1 MIVTRKRNHISNVTT
16 RKVGALTCLSK
27 DLPINLWC
35 PSCSDSKNLGPRQ
48 KKKPCCQPW
57 IFQETNKIHKRKHF
71 EIIDDH
77 FIEQSIEL
85 PNKSKNKI
93 LVSVSSEDSSD
104 DNYLC
109 KGIMITSRSV
119 LKKYVID
126 NLRSTALQL
135 ENQDSLLETVLSKKV
150 CDIID
155 KTKVKK
161 LSVNEFAIHSSSC
174 KGKACSVAK
183 CQECYKLNS
192 RIRNK
197 LREKVFEESQTL
209 PNINTRID
217 IICKNPSVAEK
228 EIKRSRNE
236 AKILRRKLAIEN
248 LKRIMDKRAQEC
260 SSSVDTK
267 LIHRIFNEANSKVK
281 SVLEEDSNQMGES
294 SS

>member
-1 MIVTRKRNHISNVTT
+1 
-16 RKVGALTCLSK
+16 
-27 DLPINLWC
+27 
-35 PSCSDSKNLGPRQ
+35 
-48 KKKPCCQPW
+48 
-57 IFQETNKIHKRKHF
+57 
-71 EIIDDH
+71 
-77 FIEQSIEL
+77 
-85 PNKSKNKI
+85 
-93 LVSVSSEDSSD
+93 
-104 DNYLC
+104 
-109 KGIMITSRSV
+109 MITSRSV

-197 LREKVFEESQTL
+197 LREKSSDETQTL
-209 PNINTRID
+209 PNINTRIN

-236 AKILRRKLAIEN
+236 AKIHRRKLANVN

-260 SSSVDTK
+260 SSSVETK

-281 SVLEEDSNQMGES
+281 SVLEEDSNQMELWKVHHEHLTS
-294 SS
+294 VSQNEEKIEEHVLIRFS

>member
-1 MIVTRKRNHISNVTT
+1 M
-16 RKVGALTCLSK
+16 SK

-35 PSCSDSKNLGPRQ
+35 HSCSDSKNLGPRQ

-197 LREKVFEESQTL
+197 LREK
-209 PNINTRID
+209 
-217 IICKNPSVAEK
+217 
-228 EIKRSRNE
+228 
-236 AKILRRKLAIEN
+236 
-248 LKRIMDKRAQEC
+248 
-260 SSSVDTK
+260 SSDET
-267 LIHRIFNEANSKVK
+267 
-281 SVLEEDSNQMGES
+281 
-294 SS
+294 